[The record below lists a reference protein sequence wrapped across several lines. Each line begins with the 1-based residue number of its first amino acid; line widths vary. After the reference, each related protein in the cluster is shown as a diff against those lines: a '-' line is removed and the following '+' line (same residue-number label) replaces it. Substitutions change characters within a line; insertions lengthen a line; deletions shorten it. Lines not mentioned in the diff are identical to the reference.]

1 MGKLGELLSNTDV
14 SDLLQ
19 DDEVVENT
27 IYQSWRV

>member
-1 MGKLGELLSNTDV
+1 MGKPGELLFNTDV